1 MAAKIDVY
9 NSTRADI
16 ERYINKLKRKIC
28 CSCRTIPVTL
38 VNSENLGEFVP
49 PCHIIIRLQLNGMT
63 IVPLST
69 LGNGSTTWEDYLVDI
84 NAHFLNTG
92 FTFSIVND
100 NLVATNPAVNITDT
114 WILFVK
120 IICE

>member
-1 MAAKIDVY
+1 
-9 NSTRADI
+9 
-16 ERYINKLKRKIC
+16 
-28 CSCRTIPVTL
+28 
-38 VNSENLGEFVP
+38 
-49 PCHIIIRLQLNGMT
+49 MT

-114 WILFVK
+114 WVLFVE